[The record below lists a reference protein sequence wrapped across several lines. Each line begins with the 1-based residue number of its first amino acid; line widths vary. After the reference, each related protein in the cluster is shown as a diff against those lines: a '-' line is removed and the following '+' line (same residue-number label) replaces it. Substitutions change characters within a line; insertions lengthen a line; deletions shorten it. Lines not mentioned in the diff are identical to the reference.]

1 METKNLLKV
10 ALSIMLFCSI
20 ILLDSCK
27 KTLVAPIA
35 PPPPQE
41 VSDGSISLIGLK
53 SDSGF
58 AYKIGYHLPE
68 VGDSDAQP
76 AISTLRLF
84 ENGVELGPAHS
95 VHTDIRRYG
104 QGQFSHWG
112 DVLIFSSSDNTD
124 PLTNGRKY
132 TYTMK

>member
-1 METKNLLKV
+1 METKNLLKA

-27 KTLVAPIA
+27 KTLVAPVT
-35 PPPPQE
+35 PPTE
-41 VSDGSISLIGLK
+41 VSNGAISLIGLK

-68 VGDSDAQP
+68 VGDSDQQP
-76 AISTLRLF
+76 TISTLRLF
-84 ENGVELGPAHS
+84 ENGVELGPAHA
-95 VHTDIRRYG
+95 VHNDIRRYG

-112 DVLIFSSSDNTD
+112 DVLIFSSSDNTN
-124 PLTNGRKY
+124 PLANGRKY

>member
-20 ILLDSCK
+20 ILLNSCK
-27 KTLVAPIA
+27 KTLVAPVS
-35 PPPPQE
+35 PPPQE
-41 VSDGSISLIGLK
+41 VSDGSISLVGLK

-58 AYKIGYHLPE
+58 AYKLGYHLPE
-68 VGDSDAQP
+68 TGDSDAQP
-76 AISTLRLF
+76 TISTLRLF

-95 VHTDIRRYG
+95 VHHDIRLFG

-112 DVLIFSSSDNTD
+112 NALIFSSSDNTN

>member
-27 KTLVAPIA
+27 KTLVAPIT
-35 PPPPQE
+35 PPKE
-41 VSDGSISLIGLK
+41 VSNGDISLIGLR

-68 VGDSDAQP
+68 MGDSEQQP
-76 AISTLRLF
+76 AASTLRLF
-84 ENGVELGPAHS
+84 ENGVELGPAHA
-95 VHTDIRRYG
+95 VHSDIRRYG

-112 DVLIFSSSDNTD
+112 DILIFSSSDNTD

-132 TYTMK
+132 TYKMK